1 MLPWSTARTT
11 APGSNASSTTLL
23 RACGVIAA
31 AFTAIGTSG
40 CALVY
45 PEYGLSL
52 GKAPEMGTYDPPP
65 PDDRVYFEVVSAKIP
80 DKTRDGRQ
88 WDEVL
93 GSLPDPFLKIT
104 LNEAEVVRTDPESD
118 TLTPSW
124 KEAPRGNFPMRVGD
138 TVRVEIW
145 DANTLVD
152 HPIGV
157 KQVTLGS
164 EMFEVDTTRVKF
176 DGGVELEFRLR
187 AAKPLWGF
195 GMRYEVHSGGASIT
209 SVMDQSPAM
218 RAGVKSGDKIL
229 KLADKEIAK
238 LSSDDVIS
246 EMNGAPAT
254 GIKLTLQHADG
265 STVDATVKQ
274 GPIYALFKDAGDP
287 TKSE

>member
-1 MLPWSTARTT
+1 MPSWS
-11 APGSNASSTTLL
+11 L
-23 RACGVIAA
+23 RACAVAIVAA
-31 AFTAIGTSG
+31 SLAIGASG

-45 PEYGLSL
+45 PEYGLAL
-52 GKAPEMGTYDPPP
+52 GKAPETGTFDPPP
-65 PDDRVYFEVVSAKIP
+65 PDDRVYFEVVGAKIP
-80 DKTRDGRQ
+80 EKTRDGRQ

-104 LNEAEVVRTDPESD
+104 LNEVEIVKTDPESD
-118 TLTPSW
+118 TLTPVW
-124 KEAPRGNFPMRVGD
+124 KDAPKGNFPMKVGD
-138 TVRVEIW
+138 TVRIEIW
-145 DANTLVD
+145 DANTLID

-164 EMFEVDTTRVKF
+164 EMFEVDTERVKF
-176 DGGVELEFRLR
+176 DGGLELEFRLR

-195 GMRYEVHSGGASIT
+195 GMKYEVHSGGASIT

-218 RAGVKSGDKIL
+218 RAGVVSGDKIL
-229 KLADKEIAK
+229 KLADKDIAN

-254 GIKLTLQHADG
+254 GIKLTLQHSDG

-287 TKSE
+287 GKTD